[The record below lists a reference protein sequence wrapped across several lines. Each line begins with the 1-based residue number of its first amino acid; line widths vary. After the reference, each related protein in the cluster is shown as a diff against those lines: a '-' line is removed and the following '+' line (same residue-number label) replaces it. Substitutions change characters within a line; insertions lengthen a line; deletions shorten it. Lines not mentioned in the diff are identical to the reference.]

1 MDTTGTNSLRGT
13 MQIIGAQRAECS
25 LFLSVRAAKHYVS
38 TDG

>member
-13 MQIIGAQRAECS
+13 MQITGAQCTDYS